1 MEKKTFIPIT
11 LLRIHSNNVLAF
23 VKKYSCPKGGV
34 DVPNLNDNKFKK
46 IQSESQKQGKTYEE
60 YAAELEANK
69 MKAQKRK

>member
-1 MEKKTFIPIT
+1 MIC
-11 LLRIHSNNVLAF
+11 SNKVLPF

-60 YAAELEANK
+60 YAAELEENK

>member
-1 MEKKTFIPIT
+1 M
-11 LLRIHSNNVLAF
+11 
-23 VKKYSCPKGGV
+23 
-34 DVPNLNDNKFKK
+34 PNLNDNKFRK